1 MNGEI
6 PMKKKALLA
15 VLLAMTLLLSS
26 CALVVKDEEVDAATV
41 ILKLGDTEYT
51 KAQVLNHA
59 DNVLYEM
66 YQNAYYSGQS
76 LDVTNASVIA
86 SARST
91 AVEELKEDMTL
102 RAKAAALGLDQLTDE
117 EKATAKENA
126 ESSFEYAK
134 EYVKAYMLDAEDQKL
149 EGEELEAAIQK
160 GLDSLGVSLESYI
173 KSAEDTVVDSKLK
186 EYAVKDVTVSEDE
199 IKAEYDSRV
208 AADEEKY
215 KESAVSWTT
224 ADRSQTVL
232 YYAPAGIRRV
242 KQILLKFKDD
252 DQTAITD
259 AKSKV
264 TEINT
269 KISDAQKILD
279 NEEATE
285 EEKAAATADKD
296 AATAEL
302 EAANKAL
309 EEVRNTAFANL
320 DEDADAILAALAE
333 NPDSW
338 DQLME
343 EKNQDTGLQ
352 AGAPNAEKGYSICEG
367 MTSFDSAFVDAAM
380 ALKSVGD
387 TSDKI
392 KGEAYGYYIIK
403 YVSDVAEGPV
413 DYDSVKETIQ
423 SSVLSTKQNT
433 VYSEA
438 IQQWVKDAGIKEDLG
453 ALNN

>member
-1 MNGEI
+1 
-6 PMKKKALLA
+6 MKKKALLA

-76 LDVTNASVIA
+76 LDVTNPSVIA
-86 SARST
+86 SAKST
-91 AVEELKEDMTL
+91 AVEELKQDMTL
-102 RAKAAALGLDQLTDE
+102 RAKAAGLGLDQLTDE

-160 GLDSLGVSLESYI
+160 GLDSLGVSFESYV
-173 KSAEDTVVDSKLK
+173 KSAEDSVIDSKLK

-215 KESAVSWTT
+215 KENAVSWTT
-224 ADRSQTVL
+224 SDRSGTTL

-242 KQILLKFKDD
+242 KQILLKFKEA
-252 DQTAITD
+252 DQTAITE

-285 EEKAAATADKD
+285 EEKAAAPADKE
-296 AATAEL
+296 AAAAEL

-309 EEVRNTAFANL
+309 EEATNTAFANL
-320 DEDADAILAALAE
+320 DEEADAVLAALAE
-333 NPDSW
+333 KPEDW
-338 DQLME
+338 DKLVE
-343 EKNQDTGLQ
+343 EKNEDPGMK
-352 AGAPNAEKGYSICEG
+352 AGATNAEKGYAVCEG

-387 TSDKI
+387 ISAKTR
-392 KGEAYGYYIIK
+392 GESNGYYIIK
-403 YVSDVAEGPV
+403 YFGDVAEGPV
-413 DYDSVKETIQ
+413 DYESVKETIQ

-433 VYSEA
+433 VYSET

>member
-26 CALVVKDEEVDAATV
+26 CALVVKDEAVDAATV

-51 KAQVLNHA
+51 KAQVLAHT

-66 YQNAYYSGQS
+66 YQNANYSGQS

-91 AVEELKEDMTL
+91 AVEQLKEDMTL
-102 RAKAAALGLDQLTDE
+102 RAKAAELGLDQLSDE
-117 EKATAKENA
+117 EKAQAKEDA
-126 ESSFEYAK
+126 EGSFDYAK
-134 EYVKAYMLDAEDQKL
+134 EYVKAYMLNAEEQKL
-149 EGEELEAAIQK
+149 EGDELEAAIQK
-160 GLDSLGVSLESYI
+160 GLDQLGVSFDSYV
-173 KSAEDTVVDSKLK
+173 KSAEDTIIDNKLK
-186 EYAVKDVTVSEDE
+186 EYAVKDVTVSADE
-199 IKAEYDSRV
+199 VKAEYDSKV
-208 AADEEKY
+208 AADEGKY
-215 KESAVSWTT
+215 KENAVSWTT
-224 ADRSQTVL
+224 ADRSGSTL

-242 KQILLKFKDD
+242 KQIMLKFKAD

-285 EEKAAATADKD
+285 EEKTAAQADLD
-296 AATAEL
+296 AANAEL
-302 EAANKAL
+302 EEANKAL
-309 EEVRNTAFANL
+309 EEARNTAFANL

-343 EKNQDTGLQ
+343 EKNEDTGLQ
-352 AGAPNAEKGYSICEG
+352 AGAPNAEKGYSVCEG

-387 TSDKI
+387 VTGKI

-403 YVSDVAEGPV
+403 YIGDVTEGPV
-413 DYDSVKETIQ
+413 DYDSVKETVEK
-423 SSVLSTKQNT
+423 SLLTTKQNT
-433 VYSEA
+433 VYDETVA
-438 IQQWVKDAGIKEDLG
+438 QWIKDAGIKEDLG